1 MKHCKGF
8 LNGEVVS
15 VNEVIF
21 MKKKASI
28 IVSIV
33 AILILAW
40 IFVSFMQVVNRNLD
54 EATYSW
60 WNAFQIFLNLA
71 KN

>member
-1 MKHCKGF
+1 
-8 LNGEVVS
+8 
-15 VNEVIF
+15 

-40 IFVSFMQVVNRNLD
+40 IFVSFIQVVNRNLD